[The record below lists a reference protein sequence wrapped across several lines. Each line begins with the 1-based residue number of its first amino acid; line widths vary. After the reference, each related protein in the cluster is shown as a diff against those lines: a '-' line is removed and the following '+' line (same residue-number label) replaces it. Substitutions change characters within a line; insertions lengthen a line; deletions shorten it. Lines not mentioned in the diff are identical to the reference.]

1 MCNCTSFSSFYLKN
15 ESNCETYDQIECL
28 KNTTAIAYNNNFIT
42 SECTPLCPIECN
54 RTVFKPSGI
63 SSYVLTGELFYDYI
77 QDHPNLLV
85 DFVNRPITIENA
97 LDSFT
102 ALNVYY
108 RYNYYTLSTQSP
120 SMDMV
125 SLLANLGG
133 TLGLF
138 IGISL
143 IQLCEII
150 DVLIQI
156 ILIKTKIQ
164 NIKVEPSLND

>member
-1 MCNCTSFSSFYLKN
+1 
-15 ESNCETYDQIECL
+15 L
-28 KNTTAIAYNNNFIT
+28 KNTTTIAYDSTFIT
-42 SECTPLCPIECN
+42 SKCIPLCPIECN
-54 RTVFKPSGI
+54 RTAFKPSGL
-63 SSYVLTGELFYDYI
+63 SSYVLTGELYYDYI
-77 QDHPNLLV
+77 KDHPNLLA
-85 DFVNRPITIENA
+85 DFANKPITIENA
-97 LDSFT
+97 FDSFT

-108 RYNYYTLSTQSP
+108 RYNYYTLSIQSP

-150 DVLIQI
+150 DVLVQI

-164 NIKVEPSLND
+164 KRKVKPSLND